1 MGVLE
6 GGGAD
11 TPFGEHER
19 EVQFFSF
26 AGLGLEGGGADTRM
40 NSAVR
45 PTRWT
50 YSTFHYHHDAN
61 IVEDVTA
68 NIELDDRGVSVRR
81 VCGLTDIAI
90 CVVGLEVVG
99 SELGADVDGLWF
111 G

>member
-11 TPFGEHER
+11 APFGEHER

-45 PTRWT
+45 
-50 YSTFHYHHDAN
+50 H
-61 IVEDVTA
+61 
-68 NIELDDRGVSVRR
+68 
-81 VCGLTDIAI
+81 
-90 CVVGLEVVG
+90 VGHIPL
-99 SELGADVDGLWF
+99 SITTTMQT
-111 G
+111 